1 MVIEKM
7 AIATM
12 FSVNGL
18 TRSAPMPAS
27 QHESLTTD
35 GLGSDRVIVYLAGNA
50 TQNGTCP
57 SVSIDLSV
65 LTDQH

>member
-1 MVIEKM
+1 
-7 AIATM
+7 
-12 FSVNGL
+12 
-18 TRSAPMPAS
+18 MPAS